1 MGWNIDFEICAIVI
15 LGIVIALHISRQYV
29 MVRRSHL
36 FLAMLAVEI
45 VTIILDII
53 IRGRFMEL
61 GLDIGMTGAVWID
74 IYFAVQYILPF
85 LFMYYMV
92 VWCGKSIMHNHKWVA
107 FVLFWLPI
115 LCYAG
120 MVIYNFMYQNLY
132 QLDDRL
138 GYIETEGVMVLN
150 FISLYAVMY
159 GLVYA
164 VRYSRA
170 LSFERLSLI
179 GVFGSIAGF
188 GCVIQYYMR
197 ETIFIDF
204 LVAVSLLVLY
214 LVAQN
219 PADMLDGNTKV
230 MSRSMMD
237 EILRRDIE
245 SKMAFD
251 LIVLALDDF
260 KFVNKTFGVTTG
272 DIMLLQ
278 VAHFLQTISKR
289 GRVYRYGADQ
299 FVVQIRHSDTDVK
312 ELLDFVSERF
322 RHPWITE
329 EVSVM
334 LSTTVC
340 CVTFPDDGGSMETLV
355 DVIDYS
361 VLSAKTQGKG
371 NVVFAKDMDLHALR
385 REKAIEMAIEM
396 AMDRDTIEVH
406 YQPIYNTEKDC
417 YTSAEALVRLHDERL
432 GNISPED
439 FIPIAEKNG
448 MILRLGTMIFEKVC
462 RFISEQNLKET
473 TIEYI
478 EVNVSVVQCMQQNFV
493 EELIE
498 IMEEYHIEPGQINL
512 EVTETAAVNSLAVLQ
527 ENIEKLHARGISF
540 SLDDYGSG
548 YSTLGYL
555 HRLPFQ
561 IIKLDKLMVWD
572 AFENERAGIT
582 LKFTVGMLKELKVRI
597 VAEGV
602 ETQEQQKHLT
612 GIGCDY
618 LQGWY
623 YSKAVPED
631 EFAQLI
637 RQEAC

>member
-1 MGWNIDFEICAIVI
+1 MEWNIDFEICALII
-15 LGIVIALHISRQYV
+15 LGVVVALHVSKQYV
-29 MVRRSHL
+29 AVRRSHL
-36 FLAMLAVEI
+36 FLTMVAVEC
-45 VTIILDII
+45 VTILCNIGLRQMFIE
-53 IRGRFMEL
+53 RGVS
-61 GLDIGMTGAVWID
+61 IGRSGVAFVDFYI
-74 IYFAVQYILPF
+74 AVQYALPI

-92 VWCGKSIMHNHKWVA
+92 VWSGKSMIYSHNRVA
-107 FVLFWLPI
+107 FVFFWLPI
-115 LCYAG
+115 AG
-120 MVIYNFMYQNLY
+120 YVCVIGYNLLHQNLY
-132 QLDDRL
+132 RLDAQV
-138 GYIETEGVMVLN
+138 GYVETSDMMMLN
-150 FISLYAVMY
+150 WIAVYTLLY

-164 VRYSRA
+164 VAHIRI
-170 LSFERLSLI
+170 LSFERLSMI
-179 GVFGSIAGF
+179 GMSGVLVAFGAF
-188 GCVIQYYMR
+188 AQYYFVD
-197 ETIFIDF
+197 TKFIDF
-204 LVAVSLLVLY
+204 LVAVALLILY

-219 PADMLDGNTKV
+219 PADMLDSNTKV
-230 MSRSMMD
+230 LSRSMMD
-237 EILRRDIE
+237 EILLRDIE
-245 SKMAFD
+245 AGKAFD

-272 DIMLLQ
+272 DIMLMQ
-278 VAHFLQTISKR
+278 VAYFLTTLTKK

-299 FVVQIRHSDTDVK
+299 FVLQMRHAETDMYEV
-312 ELLDFVSERF
+312 LDSIKERF

-334 LSTTVC
+334 LSTTISC
-340 CVTFPDDGGSMETLV
+340 IACPEDGDSMETLV

-361 VLSAKTQGKG
+361 ILSAKTMGKG
-371 NVVFAKDMDLHALR
+371 TVVFAKDMDLHALR
-385 REKAIEMAIEM
+385 KEKAIEKAIEL
-396 AMDRDTIEVH
+396 AIDRDTIEVY
-406 YQPIYNTEKDC
+406 YQPIFNTEKQC
-417 YTSAEALVRLHDERL
+417 YTSAEALVRLNDELL
-432 GNISPED
+432 GYISPEI

-448 MILRLGTMIFEKVC
+448 MILKLGTMIFEKVC
-462 RFISEQNLKET
+462 RFIAEENLKDT

-498 IMEEYHIEPGQINL
+498 IMDYYHIAPEQINL
-512 EVTETAAVNSLAVLQ
+512 EVTETAAVNSISILQ
-527 ENIEKLHARGISF
+527 ENIEKLHAKGISF

-555 HRLPFQ
+555 HQLPFQ

-602 ETQEQQKHLT
+602 ETQEQQMHLT

-623 YSKAVPED
+623 YSKAIPGE

-637 RQEAC
+637 QAAG

>member
-1 MGWNIDFEICAIVI
+1 MGWNIDFEICALII
-15 LGIVIALHISRQYV
+15 LGVVVALHVSKQYV
-29 MVRRSHL
+29 AIRRSHL
-36 FLAMLAVEI
+36 FLAMVAVEC
-45 VTIILDII
+45 VTILCNIGLRQMFLE
-53 IRGRFMEL
+53 RGAA
-61 GLDIGMTGAVWID
+61 IGRSGIALID
-74 IYFAVQYILPF
+74 FYIAIQYALPI

-92 VWCGKSIMHNHKWVA
+92 VWSGKSMIYSHNRVA
-107 FVLFWLPI
+107 FIFFWLPI
-115 LCYAG
+115 VGYAC
-120 MVIYNFMYQNLY
+120 VIGYNLLHQNLY
-132 QLDDRL
+132 RLDAQA
-138 GYIETEGVMVLN
+138 GYAETSGMMLLN
-150 FISLYAVMY
+150 WIAIYAVLY

-164 VRYSRA
+164 VVYIRI
-170 LSFERLSLI
+170 LSFERLSMI
-179 GVFGSIAGF
+179 GLSGVLVAFGALA
-188 GCVIQYYMR
+188 QYYFSD
-197 ETIFIDF
+197 TVFIDF
-204 LVAVSLLVLY
+204 LVAVTLLILY

-219 PADMLDGNTKV
+219 PADMLDSNTKV
-230 MSRSMMD
+230 LSRSMVD
-237 EILRRDIE
+237 EILLRDIE
-245 SKMAFD
+245 AGKAFD

-272 DIMLLQ
+272 DIMLMQ
-278 VAHFLQTISKR
+278 VAYFLTTLTKR

-299 FVVQIRHSDTDVK
+299 FVLQIRHGETDMYAV
-312 ELLDFVSERF
+312 LDFIQERF

-334 LSTTVC
+334 LSTTISC
-340 CVTFPDDGGSMETLV
+340 IAYPEDGDSMETLV

-361 VLSAKTQGKG
+361 VLSAKTMGKG
-371 NVVFAKDMDLHALR
+371 TVVFAKNMDLHALR
-385 REKAIEMAIEM
+385 KEKAIEKAIEL
-396 AMDRDTIEVH
+396 AIDRDTIEVY
-406 YQPIYNTEKDC
+406 YQPIFNTEKQC
-417 YTSAEALVRLHDERL
+417 YTSAEALVRLNDELL
-432 GNISPED
+432 GNISPEI

-448 MILRLGTMIFEKVC
+448 MILKLGTMIFEKVC
-462 RFISEQNLKET
+462 RFISEENLKDT

-493 EELIE
+493 EELID
-498 IMEEYHIEPGQINL
+498 IMEYYHIAPEQINL
-512 EVTETAAVNSLAVLQ
+512 EVTETAAVNSISVLQ
-527 ENIEKLHARGISF
+527 ENIEKLHAKGISF

-555 HRLPFQ
+555 HQLPFQ

-602 ETQEQQKHLT
+602 ETQEQQMHLT

-623 YSKAVPED
+623 YSKAIPGE

-637 RQEAC
+637 QAAG

>member
-1 MGWNIDFEICAIVI
+1 MEWNIDFEICALII
-15 LGIVIALHISRQYV
+15 LGVVVALHVSKQYV
-29 MVRRSHL
+29 AIRRSHL
-36 FLAMLAVEI
+36 FLAMVAVEC
-45 VTIILDII
+45 VTILCNIGLRQMFIEREVAI
-53 IRGRFMEL
+53 GRSGVAFV
-61 GLDIGMTGAVWID
+61 DFYI
-74 IYFAVQYILPF
+74 AVQYALPI

-92 VWCGKSIMHNHKWVA
+92 VWSGKSMIYSHNRVA
-107 FVLFWLPI
+107 FVFFWLPI
-115 LCYAG
+115 AG
-120 MVIYNFMYQNLY
+120 YVCVIGYNLLHQNLY
-132 QLDDRL
+132 RLDAQA
-138 GYIETEGVMVLN
+138 GYVETSDMMMLN
-150 FISLYAVMY
+150 WIAVYTLLY

-164 VRYSRA
+164 VAHIRI
-170 LSFERLSLI
+170 LSFERLSMI
-179 GVFGSIAGF
+179 GLSGVLVAFGAF
-188 GCVIQYYMR
+188 AQHYFVD
-197 ETIFIDF
+197 TKFIDF
-204 LVAVSLLVLY
+204 LVAVALLILY

-219 PADMLDGNTKV
+219 PADMLDSNTKV
-230 MSRSMMD
+230 LSRSMMD
-237 EILRRDIE
+237 EILLRDIE
-245 SKMAFD
+245 AGKAFD

-272 DIMLLQ
+272 DIMLMQ
-278 VAHFLQTISKR
+278 VAYFLTTLTKK

-299 FVVQIRHSDTDVK
+299 FVLQMRHAETDMYEV
-312 ELLDFVSERF
+312 LDSIKERF

-334 LSTTVC
+334 LSTTISC
-340 CVTFPDDGGSMETLV
+340 IACPEDGDSMETLV

-361 VLSAKTQGKG
+361 ILSAKTMGKG
-371 NVVFAKDMDLHALR
+371 TVVFAKDMDLHALR
-385 REKAIEMAIEM
+385 KEKAIEKAIEL
-396 AMDRDTIEVH
+396 AIDRDTIEVY
-406 YQPIYNTEKDC
+406 YQPIFNTEKQC
-417 YTSAEALVRLHDERL
+417 YTSAEALVRLNDELL
-432 GNISPED
+432 GYISPEI

-448 MILRLGTMIFEKVC
+448 MILKLGTMIFEKVC
-462 RFISEQNLKET
+462 RFISEENLKDT

-493 EELIE
+493 EELID
-498 IMEEYHIEPGQINL
+498 IMEYYHIAPEQINL
-512 EVTETAAVNSLAVLQ
+512 EVTETAAVNSISILQ
-527 ENIEKLHARGISF
+527 ENIEKLHAKGISF

-555 HRLPFQ
+555 HQLPFQ

-602 ETQEQQKHLT
+602 ETQEQQMHLT

-623 YSKAVPED
+623 YSKAIPGE

-637 RQEAC
+637 QAAG

>member
-1 MGWNIDFEICAIVI
+1 MCWNIDFEICALII
-15 LGIVIALHISRQYV
+15 LGVVVALHISKQYV
-29 MVRRSHL
+29 SIRRSHL
-36 FLAMLAVEI
+36 FLAMVAVEC
-45 VTIILDII
+45 VAILCNI
-53 IRGRFMEL
+53 
-61 GLDIGMTGAVWID
+61 GLRQMLIYHGISIGTAGITLVDFYI
-74 IYFAVQYILPF
+74 AVQYALPL

-92 VWCGKSIMHNHKWVA
+92 VWSGKSMIYGHNQWA
-107 FVLFWLPI
+107 FILFWLPI
-115 LCYAG
+115 VGYAF
-120 MVIYNFMYQNLY
+120 VIGNNIAKQNLY
-132 QLDDRL
+132 RLDARL
-138 GYIETEGVMVLN
+138 GYAETSAMMALN
-150 FISLYAVMY
+150 WIAIYAVMY

-164 VRYSRA
+164 VVYIRI
-170 LSFERLSLI
+170 LSFERLSMI
-179 GVFGSIAGF
+179 GLSGVLVVFGA
-188 GCVIQYYMR
+188 VTQYYMQNAR
-197 ETIFIDF
+197 YIDF
-204 LVAVSLLVLY
+204 LIAVALLILY

-245 SKMAFD
+245 AQKSFD
-251 LIVLALDDF
+251 LIILALDDF

-272 DIMLLQ
+272 DIMLMQ
-278 VAHFLQTISKR
+278 VAYYLMTLTKR
-289 GRVYRYGADQ
+289 GKVYRYGADQ
-299 FVVQIRHSDTDVK
+299 FVLQVRHNEEDMYAI
-312 ELLDFVSERF
+312 LDHIQERF

-334 LSTTVC
+334 LSTTISC
-340 CVTFPDDGGSMETLV
+340 IAYPEDGSTMETLV

-371 NVVFAKDMDLHALR
+371 SVVFAKDMDLHALR
-385 REKAIEMAIEM
+385 KEKAIEKAIEL
-396 AMDRDTIEVH
+396 AMDRDTIEVY
-406 YQPIYNTEKDC
+406 YQPIYNTEKQC
-417 YTSAEALVRLHDERL
+417 YTSAEALVRLNDEVL
-432 GNISPED
+432 GNISPEI

-448 MILRLGTMIFEKVC
+448 MILKLGTMIFEKVC
-462 RFISEQNLKET
+462 RFIAEQNLRDT

-498 IMEEYHIEPGQINL
+498 IMEEYEIEPNQINL
-512 EVTETAAVNSLAVLQ
+512 EVTETAAVNSLSVLQ
-527 ENIEKLHARGISF
+527 ENIEKLHSKGISF

-555 HRLPFQ
+555 HQLPFQ

-623 YSKAVPED
+623 YSKAIPSE

-637 RQEAC
+637 QAAG

>member
-1 MGWNIDFEICAIVI
+1 MEWNIDFEICALII
-15 LGIVIALHISRQYV
+15 LGVVVALHVSKQYV
-29 MVRRSHL
+29 AVRRSHL
-36 FLAMLAVEI
+36 FLTMVAVEC
-45 VTIILDII
+45 VTILCNIGLRQMFIE
-53 IRGRFMEL
+53 RGVS
-61 GLDIGMTGAVWID
+61 IGRSGVAFVDFYI
-74 IYFAVQYILPF
+74 AVQYALPI

-92 VWCGKSIMHNHKWVA
+92 VWSGKSMIYSHNRVA
-107 FVLFWLPI
+107 FVFFWLPI
-115 LCYAG
+115 AG
-120 MVIYNFMYQNLY
+120 YVCVIGYNLLHQNLY
-132 QLDDRL
+132 RLDAQV
-138 GYIETEGVMVLN
+138 GYVETSDMMMLN
-150 FISLYAVMY
+150 WIAVYTLLY

-164 VRYSRA
+164 VAHIRI
-170 LSFERLSLI
+170 LSFERLSMI
-179 GVFGSIAGF
+179 GMSGVLVAFGAF
-188 GCVIQYYMR
+188 AQYYFVD
-197 ETIFIDF
+197 TKFIDF
-204 LVAVSLLVLY
+204 LVAVALLILY

-219 PADMLDGNTKV
+219 PADMLDSNTKV
-230 MSRSMMD
+230 LSRSMMD
-237 EILRRDIE
+237 EILLRDIE
-245 SKMAFD
+245 AGKAFD

-272 DIMLLQ
+272 DIMLMQ
-278 VAHFLQTISKR
+278 VAYFLTTLTKK

-299 FVVQIRHSDTDVK
+299 FVLQMRHAETDMYEV
-312 ELLDFVSERF
+312 LDSIKERF

-334 LSTTVC
+334 LSTTISC
-340 CVTFPDDGGSMETLV
+340 IACPEDGDSMETLV

-361 VLSAKTQGKG
+361 ILSAKTMGKG
-371 NVVFAKDMDLHALR
+371 TVVFAKDMDLRALR
-385 REKAIEMAIEM
+385 KEKAIEKAIEL
-396 AMDRDTIEVH
+396 AIDRDTIEVY
-406 YQPIYNTEKDC
+406 YQPIFNTEKQC
-417 YTSAEALVRLHDERL
+417 YTSAEALVRLNDELL
-432 GNISPED
+432 GYISPEI

-448 MILRLGTMIFEKVC
+448 MILKLGTMIFEKVC
-462 RFISEQNLKET
+462 RFIAEENLKDT

-498 IMEEYHIEPGQINL
+498 IMDYYHIAPEQINL
-512 EVTETAAVNSLAVLQ
+512 EVTETAAVNSISILQ
-527 ENIEKLHARGISF
+527 ENIEKLHAKGISF

-555 HRLPFQ
+555 HQLPFQ

-602 ETQEQQKHLT
+602 ETQEQQMHLT

-623 YSKAVPED
+623 YSKAIPGE

-637 RQEAC
+637 QAAG

>member
-1 MGWNIDFEICAIVI
+1 MEWNIDFEICALII
-15 LGIVIALHISRQYV
+15 LGVVVALHVSKQYV
-29 MVRRSHL
+29 AIRRSHL
-36 FLAMLAVEI
+36 FLAMVAVEC
-45 VTIILDII
+45 VTILCNIGLRQMFIE
-53 IRGRFMEL
+53 RGVA
-61 GLDIGMTGAVWID
+61 IGRSGVAFVDFYI
-74 IYFAVQYILPF
+74 AVQHALPI

-92 VWCGKSIMHNHKWVA
+92 VWSGKSMIYSHNRVA
-107 FVLFWLPI
+107 FVFFWLPI
-115 LCYAG
+115 AG
-120 MVIYNFMYQNLY
+120 YVCVIGYNLLHQNLY
-132 QLDDRL
+132 RLDAQA
-138 GYIETEGVMVLN
+138 GYVETSDMMMLN
-150 FISLYAVMY
+150 WIAVYTLLY

-164 VRYSRA
+164 VAHIRI
-170 LSFERLSLI
+170 LSFERLSMI
-179 GVFGSIAGF
+179 GLSGVLVAFGAF
-188 GCVIQYYMR
+188 AQHYFVD
-197 ETIFIDF
+197 TKFIDF
-204 LVAVSLLVLY
+204 LVAVALLILY

-219 PADMLDGNTKV
+219 PADMLDSNTKV
-230 MSRSMMD
+230 LSRSMMD
-237 EILRRDIE
+237 EILLRDIE
-245 SKMAFD
+245 AGKAFD

-272 DIMLLQ
+272 DIMLMQ
-278 VAHFLQTISKR
+278 VAYFLTTLTKK

-299 FVVQIRHSDTDVK
+299 FVLQMKHAETDMYEV
-312 ELLDFVSERF
+312 LDSIKERF

-334 LSTTVC
+334 LSTTISC
-340 CVTFPDDGGSMETLV
+340 IACPEDGDSMETLV

-361 VLSAKTQGKG
+361 ILSAKTMGKG
-371 NVVFAKDMDLHALR
+371 TVVFAKDMDLHALR
-385 REKAIEMAIEM
+385 KEKAIEKAIEL
-396 AMDRDTIEVH
+396 AIDRDTIEVY
-406 YQPIYNTEKDC
+406 YQPIFNTEKQC
-417 YTSAEALVRLHDERL
+417 YTSAEALVRLNDELL
-432 GNISPED
+432 GYISPEI

-448 MILRLGTMIFEKVC
+448 MILKLGTMIFEKVC
-462 RFISEQNLKET
+462 RFISEENLKDT

-498 IMEEYHIEPGQINL
+498 IMDYYHIAPEQINL
-512 EVTETAAVNSLAVLQ
+512 EVTETAAVNSISILQ
-527 ENIEKLHARGISF
+527 ENIEKLHAKGISF

-555 HRLPFQ
+555 HQLPFQ

-602 ETQEQQKHLT
+602 ETQEQQMHLT

-623 YSKAVPED
+623 YSKAIPGE

-637 RQEAC
+637 QAAG

>member
-1 MGWNIDFEICAIVI
+1 MEWNIDFEICALII
-15 LGIVIALHISRQYV
+15 LGVVVALHVSKQYV
-29 MVRRSHL
+29 AIRRSHL
-36 FLAMLAVEI
+36 FLAMVAVEC
-45 VTIILDII
+45 VTILCNIGLRQMFIEREVAI
-53 IRGRFMEL
+53 GRSGVAFV
-61 GLDIGMTGAVWID
+61 DFYI
-74 IYFAVQYILPF
+74 AVQYALPI

-92 VWCGKSIMHNHKWVA
+92 VWSGKSMIYSHNRVA
-107 FVLFWLPI
+107 FVFFWLPI
-115 LCYAG
+115 AG
-120 MVIYNFMYQNLY
+120 YVCVIGYNLLHQNLY
-132 QLDDRL
+132 RLDAQA
-138 GYIETEGVMVLN
+138 GYVETSDMMMLN
-150 FISLYAVMY
+150 WIAVYTLLY

-164 VRYSRA
+164 VAHIRI
-170 LSFERLSLI
+170 LSFERLSMI
-179 GVFGSIAGF
+179 GLSGVLVAFGAF
-188 GCVIQYYMR
+188 AQHYFVD
-197 ETIFIDF
+197 TKFIDF
-204 LVAVSLLVLY
+204 LVAVALLILY

-219 PADMLDGNTKV
+219 PADMLDSNTKV
-230 MSRSMMD
+230 LSRSMMD
-237 EILRRDIE
+237 EILLRDIE
-245 SKMAFD
+245 AGKAFD

-272 DIMLLQ
+272 DIMLMQ
-278 VAHFLQTISKR
+278 VAYFLTTLTKK

-299 FVVQIRHSDTDVK
+299 FVLQMKHAETDMYEV
-312 ELLDFVSERF
+312 LDSIKERF

-334 LSTTVC
+334 LSTTISC
-340 CVTFPDDGGSMETLV
+340 IACPEDGDSMETLV

-361 VLSAKTQGKG
+361 ILSAKTMGKG
-371 NVVFAKDMDLHALR
+371 TVVFAKDMDLHALR
-385 REKAIEMAIEM
+385 KEKAIEKAIEL
-396 AMDRDTIEVH
+396 AIDRDTIEVY
-406 YQPIYNTEKDC
+406 YQPIFNTEKQC
-417 YTSAEALVRLHDERL
+417 YTSAEALVRLNDELL
-432 GNISPED
+432 GYISPEI

-448 MILRLGTMIFEKVC
+448 MILKLGTMIFEKVC
-462 RFISEQNLKET
+462 RFIAEENLKDT

-498 IMEEYHIEPGQINL
+498 IMDYYHIAPEQINL
-512 EVTETAAVNSLAVLQ
+512 EVTETAAVNSISILQ
-527 ENIEKLHARGISF
+527 ENIEKLHAKGISF

-555 HRLPFQ
+555 HQLPFQ

-602 ETQEQQKHLT
+602 ETQEQQMHLT

-623 YSKAVPED
+623 YSKAIPGE

-637 RQEAC
+637 QAAG

>member
-1 MGWNIDFEICAIVI
+1 MEWNIDFEICALII
-15 LGIVIALHISRQYV
+15 LGVVVALHVSKQYV
-29 MVRRSHL
+29 AIRRSHL
-36 FLAMLAVEI
+36 FLAMVAVEC
-45 VTIILDII
+45 VTILCNIGLRQIFI
-53 IRGRFMEL
+53 ERGVA
-61 GLDIGMTGAVWID
+61 IGKSGIAFVDFYI
-74 IYFAVQYILPF
+74 AVQYALPI

-92 VWCGKSIMHNHKWVA
+92 VWSGKSMIYSHNRVA
-107 FVLFWLPI
+107 FVFFWLPI
-115 LCYAG
+115 AGYAC
-120 MVIYNFMYQNLY
+120 VIGYNLLHQNLY
-132 QLDDRL
+132 RLDAQA
-138 GYIETEGVMVLN
+138 GYVETSEMMMLN
-150 FISLYAVMY
+150 WIAVYALLY

-164 VRYSRA
+164 VGYIRI
-170 LSFERLSLI
+170 LSFDRLSMVGLS
-179 GVFGSIAGF
+179 GVLVAFGAF
-188 GCVIQYYMR
+188 AQHYFVD
-197 ETIFIDF
+197 TKFIDF
-204 LVAVSLLVLY
+204 LVAVALLILY

-219 PADMLDGNTKV
+219 PADMLDSNTKV
-230 MSRSMMD
+230 LSRSMMD
-237 EILRRDIE
+237 EILLRDIE
-245 SKMAFD
+245 AGKAFD

-272 DIMLLQ
+272 DIMLMQ
-278 VAHFLQTISKR
+278 VAYFLTTLTKK

-299 FVVQIRHSDTDVK
+299 FVLQMRHAETDMYEV
-312 ELLDFVSERF
+312 LDSIKERF

-334 LSTTVC
+334 LSTTISC
-340 CVTFPDDGGSMETLV
+340 IACPEDGDSMETLV

-361 VLSAKTQGKG
+361 ILSAKTMGKG
-371 NVVFAKDMDLHALR
+371 TIVFAKDMDLHALR
-385 REKAIEMAIEM
+385 KEKAIEKAIEL
-396 AMDRDTIEVH
+396 AIDRDTIEVY
-406 YQPIYNTEKDC
+406 YQPIFNTEKQC
-417 YTSAEALVRLHDERL
+417 YTSAEALVRMNDELL
-432 GNISPED
+432 GNISPEI

-448 MILRLGTMIFEKVC
+448 MILKLGTMIFEKVC
-462 RFISEQNLKET
+462 RFISEENLKDT

-498 IMEEYHIEPGQINL
+498 IMDYYHIAPEQINL
-512 EVTETAAVNSLAVLQ
+512 EVTETAAVNSISILQ
-527 ENIEKLHARGISF
+527 ENIEKLHAKGISF

-555 HRLPFQ
+555 HQLPFQ

-602 ETQEQQKHLT
+602 ETQEQQMHLT

-623 YSKAVPED
+623 YSKAIPGE

-637 RQEAC
+637 QAAG